1 MESVG
6 VKSYGIGI
14 TTLEEVFLKL
24 GSREDEL
31 DPEDKP
37 VLKKG
42 MKLLKYSE
50 LSSSQTMEDQK
61 EDHIEFEKNSCTLF
75 WMSVKSLVSKR
86 FLISLRN
93 LKSFIIEI
101 LIPIILITAGLLLT
115 TMDFV

>member
-42 MKLLKYSE
+42 MKTPKIFRIVIIS
-50 LSSSQTMEDQK
+50 
-61 EDHIEFEKNSCTLF
+61 NNGR
-75 WMSVKSLVSKR
+75 SKR
-86 FLISLRN
+86 R
-93 LKSFIIEI
+93 
-101 LIPIILITAGLLLT
+101 PH
-115 TMDFV
+115 